1 MPLATMSAGGPAGV
15 RGRGRGRITP
25 GFRFCVPS
33 EGTEAK
39 GAHNVHGK
47 PASGVP
53 GDSCGHLRGGFRLL
67 PEKFQKNRVRCHV
80 QRGPCGTLY
89 AVTDIFDHNSAGPD
103 GVANRAPIR
112 HTENTMRTG
121 AANPVNFDRVDDEG
135 RGVTELMT
143 PGGMRCHGTL
153 TKRTSWPVS
162 STGQG

>member
-1 MPLATMSAGGPAGV
+1 M
-15 RGRGRGRITP
+15 
-25 GFRFCVPS
+25 
-33 EGTEAK
+33 
-39 GAHNVHGK
+39 
-47 PASGVP
+47 
-53 GDSCGHLRGGFRLL
+53 
-67 PEKFQKNRVRCHV
+67 

-143 PGGMRCHGTL
+143 PGGDALSWHVDEEDKLARQFDGSGVRDS
-153 TKRTSWPVS
+153 RTPIRGSIPRNRNRNRNHHRKTATESKQQETVS
-162 STGQG
+162 NDK